1 MPAGG
6 FVVCGFVVCG
16 TGGACDVE
24 MEERNDGVGDG
35 EEERRTGEDREL
47 GVRALKKTGY
57 PHGRPVRFC
66 HRSFHRREFSGF
78 PRRWIS
84 IAPEPGGLALR
95 RQSVD
100 LHCAGIWRICTVSA
114 LVWGGAVLLLER
126 AALANGQ
133 ISVMPIPGR
142 LASRWLLSR
151 RCLVGSRTVH
161 KGITACA
168 RPGRPREIPVPG
180 FSFWRPGG

>member
-1 MPAGG
+1 MS
-6 FVVCGFVVCG
+6 G

-24 MEERNDGVGDG
+24 MGERNGGVGDG
-35 EEERRTGEDREL
+35 EEERRNRRGLGIGRTGAQKNRL
-47 GVRALKKTGY
+47 PSRAA
-57 PHGRPVRFC
+57 C
-66 HRSFHRREFSGF
+66 SFLSSEFSSAGIF
-78 PRRWIS
+78 RGPRRWLS
-84 IAPEPGGLALR
+84 
-95 RQSVD
+95 
-100 LHCAGIWRICTVSA
+100 AGDGSMLFGNGRICTVSA

-142 LASRWLLSR
+142 LASCCLLSW